1 MEPVDGRRD
10 TVVVVTRK
18 TRLEELIERFGTRGQ
33 ARFYIEHAGGDFS
46 DYIAE
51 DDTYRRALEPILR
64 LDELGLRLLRIDR
77 SMLPT
82 YLFTPR
88 ELVIA
93 VGQDGLVANTA
104 KYTLAQPLL
113 GVNPD
118 PTRFDGVLLPFS
130 PERTRE
136 AVRRVL
142 AGKAQALRV
151 TLAEAQL
158 ADGQRLL
165 AFNDLFIGQR
175 SHVSARY
182 LIRASGRAEAQS
194 SSGVVI
200 STGAGST
207 GWLSSICTMAR
218 RVAHFTGVVEED
230 RPGSGA
236 VRMRWDDP
244 RLAFVVREPFASKRT
259 GTAIAAGFLDPGEQL
274 VLESLMPAGGVVF
287 SDGIESD
294 FVGFDSGA
302 VARIGAAAQ
311 SAQLVVS

>member
-1 MEPVDGRRD
+1 MEPVEGGRD

-46 DYIAE
+46 DYVTE
-51 DDTYRRALEPILR
+51 DDSYRRALEPILR

-77 SMLPT
+77 AMLPT

-88 ELVIA
+88 EVVVA

-104 KYTLAQPLL
+104 KYTLEQPLL

-130 PERTRE
+130 PARTRE

-142 AGKAQALRV
+142 EGKASSLRV

-182 LIRASGRAEAQS
+182 RIRAGEQAEAQS
-194 SSGVVI
+194 SSGVVV

-218 RVAHFTGVVEED
+218 RVARFTGVVERE
-230 RPGSGA
+230 RPDSGA
-236 VRMRWDDP
+236 LRMRWDDP
-244 RLAFVVREPFASKRT
+244 RLAFVVREPFASQRT
-259 GTAIAAGFLDPGEQL
+259 GTAIAAGYLEPGQRL

-294 FVGFDSGA
+294 FVAFDTGA
-302 VARIGAAAQ
+302 VATVAASAQ
-311 SAQLVVS
+311 SAHLVVS